1 MKAAYKQ
8 ELVEVYSKKMEID
21 EKMKKKLK
29 KAQSLDK
36 KKEVVESFI
45 QEREEDKVDI
55 EGLSSI
61 RQPYIRMSDYFN
73 KIDDDIKS
81 LYEKYNEFKLN
92 KLYENI
98 NANEFTAEALQTEM
112 DRYEKEIDEKKQL
125 KIKQILKKNEKKEVM
140 DKKIND
146 LKLKISERKQEYNE
160 SDSIEDK
167 KRIYN
172 ETVPLKFELF
182 EIFRKNIS
190 IVNIESKTG
199 DSVNKYST
207 TVIDYL
213 PIKNNQKKLT
223 GKSQMGEVEEKP
235 VELGEVELKEVEL
248 GEVELGEVEPPSP
261 EYKASENF

>member
-8 ELVEVYSKKMEID
+8 ELTDAYSKKMTID

-36 KKEVVESFI
+36 KKEVAESFN

-55 EGLSSI
+55 ESLSSI
-61 RQPYIRMSDYFN
+61 RQPYIRMSDYFK
-73 KIDDDIKS
+73 KIDDDIKL
-81 LYEKYNEFKLN
+81 LYEQYNEFKLN

-98 NANEFTAEALQTEM
+98 NSNEFTAESLQTEM
-112 DRYEKEIDEKKQL
+112 DRYEKEIDTLKQL
-125 KIKQILKKNEKKEVM
+125 KIKQILKKNEKKEDL
-140 DKKIND
+140 DKIITD

-160 SDSIEDK
+160 TETIEDK
-167 KRIYN
+167 KQIN
-172 ETVPLKFELF
+172 IETVSLKLQLF

-207 TVIDYL
+207 IVIDYM
-213 PIKNNQKKLT
+213 PIRNNQKKLT
-223 GKSQMGEVEEKP
+223 GKARMGEVEEKP
-235 VELGEVELKEVEL
+235 VKLGEVEL
-248 GEVELGEVEPPSP
+248 GEVELGEPPSP
-261 EYKASENF
+261 QYRPSEHFE